1 MLPQI
6 WRHVLKFHYGHVNIK
21 EVNSFNNQ
29 KKKFETRIRLEM
41 KTGEETNLKFEG
53 HVGRIRW
60 QRKITI

>member
-1 MLPQI
+1 M
-6 WRHVLKFHYGHVNIK
+6 KFHYGHVNIK

-29 KKKFETRIRLEM
+29 KKKFETRIRLKM
-41 KTGEETNLKFEG
+41 KIGEETNLKFED